1 MTMLSH
7 LKKLTAI
14 AVTLLASST
23 IWAQSTIR
31 LGTEGAYP
39 PFNYYDSNG
48 QLAGFDID
56 IGNALCEQ
64 MGANCVWVAQD
75 WDGIIPALMAGRY
88 DVILAS
94 MFITDRRMEQVSFT
108 DPYQASA
115 MTFVGHKSANI
126 TDVSPAALA
135 GKTIGAQGST
145 TQGDFL
151 EAQYPDSTIRLYP
164 TQDAVNLDLANGRL
178 DLQAGDIIPMVEW
191 LQTQEGSCCER
202 VGELITDP
210 EYVGYGVGMAVRKN
224 DDALRERLNAALA
237 AIIENGVYEEINNR
251 YFDVNLL
258 TLK

>member
-1 MTMLSH
+1 MTAKSRV
-7 LKKLTAI
+7 KKLIAITAT
-14 AVTLLASST
+14 VLASSS
-23 IWAQSTIR
+23 IWAQSTLR

-48 QLAGFDID
+48 ELAGFDID
-56 IGNALCEQ
+56 IGNALCEE
-64 MGANCVWVAQD
+64 MGVNCVWVAQD

-115 MTFVGHKSANI
+115 MTFVAHKSANVRD
-126 TDVSPAALA
+126 TSPTALA

-151 EAQYPDSTIRLYP
+151 EAQYQSSSIRLYP

-191 LQTQEGSCCER
+191 LKSPEGACCER

-210 EYVGYGVGMAVRKN
+210 DYVGYGVGMAVRKN
-224 DDALRERLNAALA
+224 DDALRERLNSALA
-237 AIIENGVYEEINNR
+237 TIIENGIYDDINNR

-258 TLK
+258 TLD

>member
-1 MTMLSH
+1 MSNT
-7 LKKLTAI
+7 LKKRLVLLAAAAI
-14 AVTLLASST
+14 ASSAVLAESTL
-23 IWAQSTIR
+23 R

-56 IGNALCEQ
+56 IGNALCEE
-64 MGANCVWVAQD
+64 MAVECTWVAQD

-115 MTFVGHKSANI
+115 MTFVAHSDDNV

-135 GKTIGAQGST
+135 GKSIGAQGST
-145 TQGDFL
+145 TQASFL
-151 EAQYPDSTIRLYP
+151 EALYADSKLRLYP
-164 TQDAVNLDLANGRL
+164 TQDAVNLDMANGRL

-191 LQTQEGSCCER
+191 LQTEEGACCER
-202 VGELITDP
+202 VGALITDP
-210 EYVGYGVGMAVRKN
+210 DYVGYGVGMAVRKN
-224 DDALRERLNAALA
+224 EDALRERLNAALA
-237 AIIENGVYEEINNR
+237 AIIEEGIYDEINDK

-258 TLK
+258 TLE